1 MIWIPIR
8 VGVMIRGT
16 SLCSSS
22 PRAYT
27 LPCFTNPVALT
38 TISGVMTLSMPRL
51 SSSPQRPQLPRAPH
65 LPLTVQGAGSFASLS
80 SRGYVG
86 ACCCAWA
93 LPSSQSTP
101 STRLPTP
108 TIRDVNERCI
118 ASSFQGATCR
128 EVRHAVPL
136 SLAHAILDLCG
147 GVVTQ
152 GNFCAL
158 TLPWHLWP
166 VNTLAKGQDGAP
178 SVASRWREMRACTD
192 NACGESKSQNS
203 HESLRSISRGL

>member
-1 MIWIPIR
+1 MI
-8 VGVMIRGT
+8 
-16 SLCSSS
+16 
-22 PRAYT
+22 
-27 LPCFTNPVALT
+27 
-38 TISGVMTLSMPRL
+38 ISGVMALSMPRL

-108 TIRDVNERCI
+108 TIRDVHERCI
-118 ASSFQGATCR
+118 ASSFQGAMCR
-128 EVRHAVPL
+128 EGRHAGPL
-136 SLAHAILDLCG
+136 APAHAIRDLCG

-152 GNFCAL
+152 GNSCAL
-158 TLPWHLWP
+158 TLSWHLWP
-166 VNTLAKGQDGAP
+166 VNMLVKGQDGAP
-178 SVASRWREMRACTD
+178 TVSHQPVVFVYCQLERVMHFERGYGSMDAALERHPRASGDPAHRD
-192 NACGESKSQNS
+192 
-203 HESLRSISRGL
+203 